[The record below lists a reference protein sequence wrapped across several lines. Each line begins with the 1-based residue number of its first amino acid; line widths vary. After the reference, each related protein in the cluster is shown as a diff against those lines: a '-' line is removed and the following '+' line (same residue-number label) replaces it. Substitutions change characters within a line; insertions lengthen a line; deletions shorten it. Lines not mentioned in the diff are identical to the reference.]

1 MAGPGLADLRSGLR
15 FCSGLPAYLRHPL
28 DLELARRLLGGRFE
42 RRSADLLGLIGCLY
56 RQPAN
61 PYRQLLALAGCERG
75 DVERLV
81 AEQGVEGALRAL
93 LRVGVYLTVDEFKG
107 RQATIRGSAR
117 LAVEP
122 SLLRNPASGGRIP
135 ADSGGSRGVGTVVP
149 MDFAHLRDRAVD
161 TMLGLE
167 ARGGLAWRKAHWHVP
182 GGGVLARLLE
192 FSAFGRPVERWFSQ
206 VDPAAPSL
214 HPRYRWSPRALR
226 WGSLLAGRP
235 LPRPEHVP
243 LDDPLPIARW
253 MAGHL
258 RTGRTPHLFTFASS
272 AVRLCQAAERVGLN
286 LRGAQLTLT
295 GEPLTAARLAV
306 VERAGASASAR
317 YAVTEC
323 GAIGFG
329 CLAPAVPDDIHLL
342 HDLHA
347 LIQPGPDWVG
357 PALRPTSLL
366 LTSLRP
372 TTPFLMLNVSMGDQ
386 AEVLERACGCPLE
399 RTGWTTHL
407 HTIRSQEKLTAGG
420 MTFLDTDVIRVLEE
434 ALPSRFGG
442 GPTDY
447 QLLEQEGP
455 DGRPTLRLLVDESVG
470 PVDRAAVAE
479 QFLAEIGA
487 GSGPEQ
493 VAALLWR
500 DANLLRVETARLRTT
515 PAGKI
520 LHLHQERG
528 GGATGQPSSAP
539 EAPSKLRGRGSLE

>member
-1 MAGPGLADLRSGLR
+1 MPGPSLTDLQSGLR
-15 FCSGLPAYLRHPL
+15 FLSGLPSYLRRPL
-28 DLELARRLLGGRFE
+28 GLGEARGALRGRFE
-42 RRSADLLGLIGCLY
+42 RRTADFLGLIGSIY
-56 RQPAN
+56 RQPAS
-61 PYRQLLALAGCERG
+61 PYRQLLALAGCEQG
-75 DVERLV
+75 DLERLV
-81 AEQGVEGALRAL
+81 ADEGVEGALRAL
-93 LRVGVYLTVDEFKG
+93 LGAGVYLTVDEFKG
-107 RQATIRGSAR
+107 RQAVVRGSGR
-117 LAVEP
+117 LEANP
-122 SLLRNPASGGRIP
+122 TLLRNPASTGRIP
-135 ADSGGSRGVGTVVP
+135 ADSGGSRGIGTVVP

-167 ARGGLAWRKAHWHVP
+167 ARGGLEWRKAHWHVP

-243 LDDPLPIARW
+243 LDEPLPIVRW
-253 MAGHL
+253 LADH
-258 RTGRTPHLFTFASS
+258 RRAGRTPHLFTFASS
-272 AVRLCQAAERVGLN
+272 AVRLCQAAERAGFE
-286 LRGAQLTLT
+286 LRGAQFTVT
-295 GEPLTAARLAV
+295 GEPLTAARLAA

-323 GAIGFG
+323 GAVGFG
-329 CLAPAVPDDIHLL
+329 CLAPSAADDVHLL

-347 LIQPGPDWVG
+347 LIQPGAEPAD

-399 RTGWTTHL
+399 RVGWTTHL

-420 MTFLDTDVIRVLEE
+420 MTFLDTDVIRILEE
-434 ALPSRFGG
+434 VLPARFGG

-455 DGRPTLRLLVDESVG
+455 DGQPALRLLVNASVG
-470 PVDRAAVAE
+470 PIDSAAVAE
-479 QFLAEIGA
+479 HFLAAMGA

-493 VAALLWR
+493 VATLLWR

-520 LHLHQERG
+520 LHLHQEWTR
-528 GGATGQPSSAP
+528 
-539 EAPSKLRGRGSLE
+539 R